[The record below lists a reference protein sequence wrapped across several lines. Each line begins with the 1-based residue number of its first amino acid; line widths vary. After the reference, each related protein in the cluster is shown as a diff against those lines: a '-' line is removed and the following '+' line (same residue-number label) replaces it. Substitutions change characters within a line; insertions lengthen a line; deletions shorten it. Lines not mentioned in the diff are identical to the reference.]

1 MLHCGGGEGE
11 GVKTE
16 ENIRQTAEG
25 FAQTVNTDGSDEEI
39 KSDSDDNTEDTLIVY
54 GNLFFV

>member
-25 FAQTVNTDGSDEEI
+25 SAQTLTTDDSDEEN
-39 KSDSDDNTEDTLIVY
+39 KSDCDDNAEDTLLVI
-54 GNLFFV
+54 